1 MPDITE
7 IKKKKMEQMKKKAE
21 APSEPVQLSDSSFPE
36 FIKKYPVVVVDA
48 YTVWCGPCKM
58 MAPVIDELARE
69 FAGKAV
75 FGKLDVDANPQ
86 TAAQFGI
93 MSIPTVL
100 FFKNGEHADTA
111 VGFGGKEML
120 KKRIEDLLG

>member
-7 IKKKKMEQMKKKAE
+7 IKKKKLELMKSRAAIDK
-21 APSEPVQLSDSSFPE
+21 PISVTDSSFSD
-36 FIKKYPVVVVDA
+36 FIKKYHVVVIDA
-48 YTVWCGPCKM
+48 YTDWCGPCKM

-86 TAAQFGI
+86 TSAQFGI
-93 MSIPTVL
+93 MSIPTLL
-100 FFKNGEHADTA
+100 FFKNGEYADTS
-111 VGFGGKEML
+111 VGFGGKEAL
-120 KKRIEDLLG
+120 KKKIEEMLG